1 MLQTEIAK
9 YATWLFGHSVRPAE
23 QLPELYDLL
32 CRKNPIGSEALDYR
46 EFEVLFQQ
54 WQWQQ
59 MHGEDAPQPDPVVN
73 APKPAIAAEP
83 ASAAIDYHVA
93 TEFLIE
99 DLIASVKQLLAEGWQ
114 PLGGIAQSS
123 SAAGVNYWAQALVK
137 SEP

>member
-9 YATWLFGHSVRPAE
+9 YAMWLFGHSVRPAE

-32 CRKNPIGSEALDYR
+32 CMKNPVSSEHLDYR
-46 EFEVLFQQ
+46 EFEVLFNR

-59 MHGEDAPQPDPVVN
+59 LHGEDASAATP
-73 APKPAIAAEP
+73 ASPAIATETDP
-83 ASAAIDYHVA
+83 AGVSIDYHVA

-99 DLIASVKQLLAEGWQ
+99 DLIAAVKQLLAEGWK

-123 SAAGVNYWAQALVK
+123 SAAGVNYWAQALVR